1 MTEKPTRDELRKR
14 FLEWASSEDP
24 GTSILATRIA
34 PEPKPIL
41 LQQGYPD
48 DDGSDRDRWEDNLH
62 SETLHNNDMNRLKQ
76 AREAEEKKQRVE
88 EVRRLKGEN

>member
-1 MTEKPTRDELRKR
+1 MTDKPTRDELRKS
-14 FLEWASSEDP
+14 FFEWASSDDP

-34 PEPKPIL
+34 PDPEPIL

-48 DDGSDRDRWEDNLH
+48 DDRDQWEENLH

-88 EVRRLKGEN
+88 EVRRIKGEN